1 MLIYGRPAQYCKA
14 IILQL
19 KINKFLKM
27 HMYQK
32 KKKVSAIQAEEK
44 KWEWRVVIDNKMLLA
59 VVTPLLGQRQKKEN
73 TVCSGNTFL
82 QEMYF
87 QWFYI
92 KFIVRTVGIIKI
104 QASLLFFA
112 IDSLYILDF
121 FIP

>member
-1 MLIYGRPAQYCKA
+1 M
-14 IILQL
+14 
-19 KINKFLKM
+19 
-27 HMYQK
+27 
-32 KKKVSAIQAEEK
+32 
-44 KWEWRVVIDNKMLLA
+44 VIDNKMLLA

-112 IDSLYILDF
+112 IDFFIYWTSLYHDY
-121 FIP
+121 FIFLSQSLNVFSA